1 MASLAGR
8 DGARRKRV
16 ARAAQARGARGAS
29 FIGIK
34 GSLAT
39 RGSARIFV
47 RRRGSSSS
55 AASRSRATSASRG
68 LEQTGKRREGS
79 TGAARPGRA
88 VGVELRNISHISTAK
103 SYELHVRP

>member
-39 RGSARIFV
+39 RGS
-47 RRRGSSSS
+47 
-55 AASRSRATSASRG
+55 RATSASGG